1 MHPNLTLPNPFRPKQ
16 KRQGTRGS
24 KWGTCRKAWSDLG
37 PRWGET
43 AKKWGQHE
51 FWVNYNISLNWIK
64 AIWGWFPLTMIPLR
78 SQWGRYNLPRWI
90 DLGQILEETMVFI
103 GFLTIKYH
111 QMIWGVLLFCSSLQ
125 LWGSFFWRMMLRV
138 HIIWFLSH
146 NRIVLGKLNA
156 IPAIPQ
162 TDCIFCGWQY
172 TITIHG

>member
-51 FWVNYNISLNWIK
+51 FWVNYTISLNWIK

-90 DLGQILEETMVFI
+90 DLGQILEETMVFYRFFNHQI
-103 GFLTIKYH
+103 PSNDLGRPVILFFPSIMGYFFLENDAKGSYH
-111 QMIWGVLLFCSSLQ
+111 LIL
-125 LWGSFFWRMMLRV
+125 
-138 HIIWFLSH
+138 
-146 NRIVLGKLNA
+146 
-156 IPAIPQ
+156 
-162 TDCIFCGWQY
+162 
-172 TITIHG
+172 IT

>member
-78 SQWGRYNLPRWI
+78 SQWGRYKWSRLYVY
-90 DLGQILEETMVFI
+90 TMVKNVVNNNMVDDI
-103 GFLTIKYH
+103 VNNMVK
-111 QMIWGVLLFCSSLQ
+111 
-125 LWGSFFWRMMLRV
+125 RMVTYMVDNMVIYDYTYIYIYICIYVCV
-138 HIIWFLSH
+138 HTY
-146 NRIVLGKLNA
+146 RY
-156 IPAIPQ
+156 
-162 TDCIFCGWQY
+162 DCICNDNM
-172 TITIHG
+172 